1 MAASNHDD
9 YVLLGFTE
17 KEPVVQA
24 EDTFKENLIGGKPFF
39 SPLLSA
45 AEFEASVSLDHL
57 TCKSCKEV
65 MSFIAQ
71 IYCPVD
77 DSQDRVLYSFLCTRK
92 GCSKRTWSV
101 CRVLTPF
108 MNIAKKPDD
117 SKKKKDFDEDD
128 WDDDEDNAV
137 KEEVSSDNKVE
148 AASLD
153 NEESTKA
160 SATKPSFSLPPEVT
174 AFTGYFLVVEE
185 EDYLLQEETDKS
197 KKPPNGIVIDEPASA
212 PNEGYEKFL
221 IPGTDEVS
229 HKFLRRVNKFPGQV
243 VRYNLNGKPLLNH
256 RQDIEPEKCSS
267 CGVSRRFELQFTPGL
282 ITSLEPLDKKI
293 PRDIDFGTAL
303 IFTCKDDCRGDGKN
317 IHWEQVFVQDDPDSE
332 AISRLG
338 T

>member
-1 MAASNHDD
+1 MATSNDDD
-9 YVLLGFTE
+9 YILLGFTE
-17 KEPVVQA
+17 KEPVVPA
-24 EDTFKENLIGGKPFF
+24 LDTFKENLIGGKPYF

-45 AEFEASVSLDHL
+45 SEFEASISLDHL

-92 GCSKRTWSV
+92 GCPKRTWSV

-108 MNIAKKPDD
+108 MDIAKKPDD

-128 WDDDEDNAV
+128 WDDDEENAV
-137 KEEVSSDNKVE
+137 KEQEVPSDKVE
-148 AASLD
+148 AISLD
-153 NEESTKA
+153 NEAAA
-160 SATKPSFSLPPEVT
+160 SATKSFPLPPEVT

-185 EDYLLQEETDKS
+185 EDYLLQDETDKN
-197 KKPPNGIVIDEPASA
+197 KKPPNGVVVDEPASA

-229 HKFLRRVNKFPGQV
+229 HKFLRRINKFPGQV

-267 CGVSRRFELQFTPGL
+267 CGVNRRFELQFTPGL
-282 ITSLEPLDKKI
+282 ITSLEPLDKKNAVY
-293 PRDIDFGTAL
+293 IDFGTAL
-303 IFTCKDDCRGDGKN
+303 IFTCKDDCRVDGKS
-317 IHWEQVFVQDDPDSE
+317 IHWEQALVQDDPDSE